1 MSHIWMRHVTH
12 MNASCHTYECVMSQM
27 RTSHVPYMDGVMP
40 NMWMSH
46 DSFICVSW
54 LIHMCDMMM
63 CIKSWCVS
71 SHDVYQVMMCIKSWC
86 VSSHIRMPIHFHI
99 SLCLPT
105 SAYPYAYSLGY
116 ICMPIQC
123 DTSVCLSWCV
133 SSHIRM
139 PIHLDISLRLFTARY
154 LCAYSLR
161 CIRVPIRY
169 IGMPVDL
176 DISVWLLTAI
186 YADVYMHMPID
197 LQLDKPSHIYPH
209 LGFRV

>member
-1 MSHIWMRHVTH
+1 MSHIWMRHVT
-12 MNASCHTYECVMSQM
+12 NADEPCPIYGW
-27 RTSHVPYMDGVMP
+27 SHAKHVDE
-40 NMWMSH
+40 
-46 DSFICVSW
+46 SW
-54 LIHMCDMMM
+54 LIHMCVMTHSYVWHDDVYQVMM

-71 SHDVYQVMMCIKSWC
+71 SHDVYQVMMCIKS
-86 VSSHIRMPIHFHI
+86 HPY
-99 SLCLPT
+99 
-105 SAYPYAYSLGY
+105 AYPLPYIPMPPDFRISVRLFTWIYLYAYSLRY
-116 ICMPIQC
+116 
-123 DTSVCLSWCV
+123 V
-133 SSHIRM
+133 RM
-139 PIHLDISLRLFTARY
+139 PIDLHISLRLFTARY